1 MESKHDMVHH
11 TYELGLV
18 AGHELIEDMVASL
31 SRQLERHPGLLQK
44 ICVTRKKQHQ
54 TIICN

>member
-44 ICVTRKKQHQ
+44 I
-54 TIICN
+54 